1 MIKELGKYALIFWVL
16 VLLQVLVLNNVQLSG
31 YINPY
36 LYVLFILLLPF
47 ETPRYLVLL
56 LAFVLGLSVDL
67 FSNTP
72 GIHSSASVFMA
83 FLRPFV
89 IDLISARE
97 VMDKAVSPRISQM
110 GFGWFFRYSLI
121 LIICHHIFLFYI
133 EVFTFSGVLHTL
145 LRSLLSSAFSIILVV
160 ISQFIVFRN

>member
-1 MIKELGKYALIFWVL
+1 MIRELGKYTLIFFVL
-16 VLLQVLVLNNVQLSG
+16 VLLQVLILNNVQLSG

-36 LYVLFILLLPF
+36 MYVLFILLLPF

-56 LAFVLGLSVDL
+56 LAFVLGLSIDL

-72 GIHSSASVFMA
+72 GIHSSATVFMA

-110 GFGWFFRYSLI
+110 GFGWFFRYVLI

-133 EVFTFSGVLHTL
+133 EVFTFNGALHTL
-145 LRSLLSSAFSIILVV
+145 MRSLLSSVFSIILVV
-160 ISQFIVFRN
+160 ISQYIVFRN